1 MLPITPPVT
10 LNDINATARTIS
22 RIGNDPAMDLP
33 TARDQIAALVA
44 RLLPDALAVSISKPG
59 AADLAELCAH
69 SGWGGVAVVSMGPT
83 SPPRSTE
90 ISQTWRLCQKVG
102 DPSGSS

>member
-59 AADLAELCAH
+59 AADIGDGTTAFPLTHCTQTSEHAAT
-69 SGWGGVAVVSMGPT
+69 STPT
-83 SPPRSTE
+83 AKGMR
-90 ISQTWRLCQKVG
+90 
-102 DPSGSS
+102 